1 MDKETKRELT
11 ALKARLTRVSN
22 RLAALEAGLIRYGI
36 SADAIVLAYRK
47 QRRRSRRVAEPAR
60 PEMYG
65 LAYDYLSDW
74 NALAASY
81 GWRKISSLTKRRAG
95 ALNARESEDAW
106 DWSGLIVALAKVDHV
121 WLAGQ
126 NWWGFDRLIMG
137 VAKSDGEEEY
147 IRVLEGKYDRRGRA
161 THDASTLPELE

>member
-1 MDKETKRELT
+1 MADNEMT
-11 ALKARLTRVSN
+11 ALKARVTRISN
-22 RLAALEAGLIRYGI
+22 RLASLEAGLMRYGI

-47 QRRRSRRVAEPAR
+47 QRRKRRRVDEPVQAGSF
-60 PEMYG
+60 G
-65 LAYDYLSDW
+65 LANDYLTDW

-95 ALNARESEDAW
+95 ALQARESEDAW
-106 DWSGLIVALAKVDHV
+106 DWAGLIVALAKVDHT

-137 VAKSDGEEEY
+137 TAKTDGEEEY
-147 IRVLEGKYDRRGRA
+147 IRVLEGKYTKRGRA
-161 THDASTLPELE
+161 THDASTLPELK